1 MQLVTTSPST
11 KALDL
16 PEIRVR
22 VASFLLRKDCLP
34 CMRVSRAW
42 FQDFAPA
49 VWSTLDFANDATA
62 FAKVTPEVLEKYG
75 GFISQALNISTFEHV
90 QALQHVKVNSITTM
104 KIQLLG
110 DWRWRALLSD
120 LLRRSHGSITS
131 LTFGCH
137 RPNPDKFEE
146 QRRHAHYYMQ
156 VNDIFAPFPSS
167 TDPRSNASLGT
178 RLKSLSLTHVCLT
191 REGFSSILQYSPLL
205 DELTLVRVMLI
216 CHKPGIPLYT
226 GSALRYLTSDFGQV
240 WCNDNLDP
248 SAPCLLLHFPLLEKW
263 HITSLFSDGKQAID
277 LNNLDFS
284 SWCPFLKT
292 VAFKSS
298 NTEAMSALLLKN
310 FKALE
315 SCTLPA
321 KTLAMSTTL
330 GLVSHLESLT
340 IIRITGEIQDATST
354 HLFSV
359 IMKLCRNLQV
369 LSFESLVCDVEAVE
383 RYPWGCKELEELRVR
398 FKGLDTP
405 QDIDGCIKKLCS
417 SRRSSGI
424 IVTRPMDTD
433 TISSRIAQYLLQF
446 KQLRTVWLGGRD
458 YYLPRSPT

>member
-1 MQLVTTSPST
+1 MQLVKTSPST

-16 PEIRVR
+16 PEVRVR

-49 VWSTLDFANDATA
+49 VWRTLDFANDATA
-62 FAKVTPEVLEKYG
+62 FAKVTPEVLDKYG
-75 GFISQALNISTFEHV
+75 GFVSQTLNISTFEHV
-90 QALQHVKVNSITTM
+90 QALQHVKVNSITSM
-104 KIQLLG
+104 KIQLLE
-110 DWRWRALLSD
+110 DWLWRALLSD

-137 RPNPDKFEE
+137 RPNPDTFEE
-146 QRRHAHYYMQ
+146 QRRHAFYYMH

-178 RLKSLSLTHVCLT
+178 RLKSLSLTHICLT
-191 REGFSSILQYSPLL
+191 REGFSSLLQYSPLL

-226 GSALRYLTSDFGQV
+226 GSALRYLTATFTQ
-240 WCNDNLDP
+240 
-248 SAPCLLLHFPLLEKW
+248 
-263 HITSLFSDGKQAID
+263 
-277 LNNLDFS
+277 
-284 SWCPFLKT
+284 T

-340 IIRITGEIQDATST
+340 TIRITGEIQDATST
-354 HLFSV
+354 QLLSV

-383 RYPWGCKELEELRVR
+383 SYPWGCKELEELRVR

-433 TISSRIAQYLLQF
+433 TISSRVAQYLLQF